1 MKLQRQEIKRR
12 KLCTQMDASLN
23 TVSWDAFT
31 HVFTAGHLNVDEAGP
46 DTGQI
51 TLLQALAAF

>member
-1 MKLQRQEIKRR
+1 MN
-12 KLCTQMDASLN
+12 ASLN